1 MLVSDTVGFVQRLP
15 HQLVEAF
22 RSTLEEVVDA
32 DLLIHV
38 VDASRPEADARIAA
52 VHSVLAE
59 IGAGSHPD
67 LMVWNKRDLAPTA
80 DIDQLLAGSRGSV
93 AVSGAT
99 GDGVEEL
106 RVAIAERLR
115 ALDRVVELV
124 VPYDRGDVLA
134 ALHRDGEV
142 LVEVHDEG
150 GTRVRARL
158 SDPVLSRF
166 RGFVTAEV

>member
-1 MLVSDTVGFVQRLP
+1 
-15 HQLVEAF
+15 
-22 RSTLEEVVDA
+22 
-32 DLLIHV
+32 
-38 VDASRPEADARIAA
+38 
-52 VHSVLAE
+52 VLAE
-59 IGAGSHPD
+59 IGAGNHPD
-67 LMVWNKRDLAPTA
+67 LVVWNKRDLAPPA
-80 DIDQLLAGSRGSV
+80 DVDRLLAACRGSV

-99 GDGVEEL
+99 GEGIDQL

-115 ALDRVVELV
+115 ALDRVVELI

-142 LVEVHDEG
+142 LVEVHDDG

-166 RGFVTAEV
+166 RGFVTAEA